1 MSNNS
6 LDETNSVSRSD
17 QVLMWFVVG
26 SLTLIEFALVA
37 LVGWLIFASSSSV
50 ELLIAMISAVV
61 LVAALIFLTAARL
74 FRVVGLE
81 VTREGIR
88 AELQPLR
95 EKIDETKRRIDE
107 LFLLSMSGDMFLNLE
122 KLESGRF
129 GYFRKGEG
137 LDRELRHLRS
147 IGYIEVPSF
156 DAIPQEEPD
165 LSEYATIAD
174 VGKRFVQERRRLKEE
189 QRSAGNQS

>member
-137 LDRELRHLRS
+137 LDREL
-147 IGYIEVPSF
+147 
-156 DAIPQEEPD
+156 
-165 LSEYATIAD
+165 
-174 VGKRFVQERRRLKEE
+174 
-189 QRSAGNQS
+189 

>member
-88 AELQPLR
+88 AELQLLR
-95 EKIDETKRRIDE
+95 ED
-107 LFLLSMSGDMFLNLE
+107 
-122 KLESGRF
+122 
-129 GYFRKGEG
+129 
-137 LDRELRHLRS
+137 
-147 IGYIEVPSF
+147 
-156 DAIPQEEPD
+156 
-165 LSEYATIAD
+165 
-174 VGKRFVQERRRLKEE
+174 
-189 QRSAGNQS
+189 

>member
-81 VTREGIR
+81 VTREGI
-88 AELQPLR
+88 
-95 EKIDETKRRIDE
+95 
-107 LFLLSMSGDMFLNLE
+107 
-122 KLESGRF
+122 
-129 GYFRKGEG
+129 
-137 LDRELRHLRS
+137 
-147 IGYIEVPSF
+147 
-156 DAIPQEEPD
+156 
-165 LSEYATIAD
+165 
-174 VGKRFVQERRRLKEE
+174 
-189 QRSAGNQS
+189 